1 MKDEEKTKEQLIQ
14 ELGTLRHS
22 LSQLETFFQEQQQV
36 EAELKQ
42 QRARE
47 QLVAEIAQ
55 RIRQSLNLEEVLS
68 TTVSEV
74 KQFLQ
79 AERVFIYQ
87 FQPDWSGVTII
98 ESVDSGWSSILGR
111 KITDTFFLDPSRRE
125 LYQQGRIQAVADIY
139 TAGLSPCHVDLL
151 AQFQIRASLI
161 VPILQGEN
169 LWGLLVAN
177 QCSRPR
183 QWQQLEINLLQ
194 QLATQ
199 LAIALQQSQLYEQ
212 TQHQVKR
219 EQALNRVI
227 QSIRNSLDLKTIFST
242 ATYEIAQ
249 LLQADRVDIVQYLP
263 QKQVWLNVTDYR
275 QNPDLP
281 DALGLE
287 FPDIGNEIATRLKRL
302 EIVKIDDAST
312 CTDEINL
319 AFAKIYPGAWLHVP
333 LHFGGFVWGSLSL
346 IRNKQPLS
354 WHPEEVELT
363 RTVAAQLAIAIQQST
378 LFQQAQIELSERKQ
392 AEQKI
397 LEQAALLDVATDA
410 ILVQDLKNKIVFWNK
425 SAECL
430 YGWTAKEALGKNAN
444 ELLYENSPKLEEA
457 LHQVNIAGEWYGEL
471 NQVQKDGKEIIVE
484 ARWALVRDAQGN
496 PKSILTVNTNITQKK
511 QLEAQL
517 LRAQRL
523 ESLGTLASGIA
534 HDLNNILTPML
545 MSTQLLQMKIS
556 DERKDMLLQTLETN
570 AQRGAALVKQVLS
583 FARGV
588 EGKRS
593 ILQIRHL
600 IIEIQQ
606 FANQTFPKSIEFSTD
621 IALDLAP
628 IFGDATQLHQVL
640 MNLVINARDAMPHGG
655 VLSLY
660 AHNFFVDKTYAR
672 MNLEAT
678 IGPYVVITVEDT
690 GIGMSPEIVDRIF
703 EPFFTTKEVGQGTG
717 LGLSNVLG
725 IVKSHTGF
733 IKVSSIP
740 NQGTQFQIFLKA
752 KPQHE
757 TQSIESLD
765 LPRGH
770 GELVLVVDDEAK
782 ILEINKTTLE
792 KYNYRVITA
801 HDGIEAIAMYAQH
814 QNEISIVLVDMMMP
828 EMDGL
833 TTIRTL
839 QKMNPAV
846 KVIASSGLVESKQ
859 LSQESGITTFLPK
872 PYTIKQLLQAL
883 HSLLEG

>member
-1 MKDEEKTKEQLIQ
+1 
-14 ELGTLRHS
+14 
-22 LSQLETFFQEQQQV
+22 
-36 EAELKQ
+36 
-42 QRARE
+42 
-47 QLVAEIAQ
+47 
-55 RIRQSLNLEEVLS
+55 
-68 TTVSEV
+68 
-74 KQFLQ
+74 
-79 AERVFIYQ
+79 
-87 FQPDWSGVTII
+87 
-98 ESVDSGWSSILGR
+98 
-111 KITDTFFLDPSRRE
+111 
-125 LYQQGRIQAVADIY
+125 
-139 TAGLSPCHVDLL
+139 
-151 AQFQIRASLI
+151 
-161 VPILQGEN
+161 
-169 LWGLLVAN
+169 
-177 QCSRPR
+177 
-183 QWQQLEINLLQ
+183 
-194 QLATQ
+194 
-199 LAIALQQSQLYEQ
+199 
-212 TQHQVKR
+212 
-219 EQALNRVI
+219 
-227 QSIRNSLDLKTIFST
+227 
-242 ATYEIAQ
+242 
-249 LLQADRVDIVQYLP
+249 
-263 QKQVWLNVTDYR
+263 
-275 QNPDLP
+275 
-281 DALGLE
+281 
-287 FPDIGNEIATRLKRL
+287 
-302 EIVKIDDAST
+302 
-312 CTDEINL
+312 
-319 AFAKIYPGAWLHVP
+319 
-333 LHFGGFVWGSLSL
+333 
-346 IRNKQPLS
+346 
-354 WHPEEVELT
+354 
-363 RTVAAQLAIAIQQST
+363 
-378 LFQQAQIELSERKQ
+378 
-392 AEQKI
+392 
-397 LEQAALLDVATDA
+397 
-410 ILVQDLKNKIVFWNK
+410 
-425 SAECL
+425 
-430 YGWTAKEALGKNAN
+430 
-444 ELLYENSPKLEEA
+444 
-457 LHQVNIAGEWYGEL
+457 
-471 NQVQKDGKEIIVE
+471 
-484 ARWALVRDAQGN
+484 
-496 PKSILTVNTNITQKK
+496 
-511 QLEAQL
+511 
-517 LRAQRL
+517 
-523 ESLGTLASGIA
+523 
-534 HDLNNILTPML
+534 
-545 MSTQLLQMKIS
+545 MKIS

-600 IIEIQQ
+600 ILEIQQ

-703 EPFFTTKEVGQGTG
+703 EPFFTTKELGQGTG

-839 QKMNPAV
+839 QKMNPSV
-846 KVIASSGLVESKQ
+846 KVITSSGLVESKQ